1 MQNGEAELHEKRHT
15 FSVLVLTLL
24 WRVSREYLPQVLS
37 FYKIIFNI
45 QSKILTIFD

>member
-15 FSVLVLTLL
+15 FSVLTLP